1 MFVLFCNKSVIYL
14 MYSQPAWSLAVRGF
28 GDVGLK
34 SAIGIESEWE
44 AIEQ

>member
-14 MYSQPAWSLAVRGF
+14 MKSTSLKSSCERF

-44 AIEQ
+44 AIKK